1 MDDNEMLTADE
12 VAKIMKVSIK
22 TVRNWV
28 QSGELPT
35 IAIGSREYRISRKD
49 LDAFIEKQ
57 RRKRQSDQD

>member
-35 IAIGSREYRISRKD
+35 IAIVVGNTG
-49 LDAFIEKQ
+49 
-57 RRKRQSDQD
+57 